1 MPNDKPKPE
10 PKPPTP
16 DSFGL
21 VATAVFDMHKELGK
35 QSQLCETLDRH
46 YMEQR
51 EDIRALEKV
60 IEAQGLEFKASVQ
73 SFKAS
78 IKSLNR
84 TMYLGWLLL
93 VTIGAAVIWMVVR
106 VWEILL
112 PFLQLKL
119 GLPTK

>member
-1 MPNDKPKPE
+1 MTDDPKSSPAKQIVKATQE
-10 PKPPTP
+10 N
-16 DSFGL
+16 FGL
-21 VATAVFDMHKELGK
+21 VFNAVMGVQLEVGK
-35 QSQLCETLDRH
+35 QSKLCETLDRH

-51 EDIRALEKV
+51 EDIRTLEKI
-60 IEAQGLEFKASVQ
+60 IEAQGLEFKNA
-73 SFKAS
+73 

-84 TMYLGWLLL
+84 TMYLGWALLL
-93 VTIGAAVIWMVVR
+93 AIGAAVIWMVLR

>member
-21 VATAVFDMHKELGK
+21 VATAVFEMRGELGK

-51 EDIRALEKV
+51 EDIRTLEKLV
-60 IEAQGLEFKASVQ
+60 ETQVLELKT
-73 SFKAS
+73 S
-78 IKSLNR
+78 IKAMNR
-84 TMYLGWLLL
+84 TMKVGWGLLL
-93 VTIGAAVIWMVVR
+93 AIGGGAAWTILRIW
-106 VWEILL
+106 ETFL